1 MVSLPAALEFML
13 WGATLIL
20 GPFLQAFWTGF
31 LHPTLPSEPSS
42 FSETTL
48 FWPRRSVLLVRVHY
62 TSQSNSHQGLNS
74 LVSPSPVFSLKSSY
88 PSKYPS
94 KAFPGSCPW
103 QRLSNLGF
111 VFPLSL
117 SPPPLVL
124 SSLGGHCQ
132 FPGIFHCALAWS
144 RREGGGPQLYPRGF
158 PAVYS
163 RCYTHFGGW

>member
-48 FWPRRSVLLVRVHY
+48 FWPRRSVLLVRVF
-62 TSQSNSHQGLNS
+62 TLLRATPIKVSTPWS
-74 LVSPSPVFSLKSSY
+74 LPALFFHWRAAIQVSIQV
-88 PSKYPS
+88 
-94 KAFPGSCPW
+94 
-103 QRLSNLGF
+103 RLSLALVLDRDSLTLVLF
-111 VFPLSL
+111 FLSL
-117 SPPPLVL
+117 SPSPAPSPFFLGWSLPVPWHFPLC
-124 SSLGGHCQ
+124 SC
-132 FPGIFHCALAWS
+132 WS
-144 RREGGGPQLYPRGF
+144 RREAGGPPLSPRGF

-163 RCYTHFGGW
+163 RCYTHFGCW